1 MRAVNE
7 TAQRLPAGR
16 KAEVA
21 SAVSELGQ
29 VTVTELADRF
39 AVSVDTIRRDLDQL
53 DAEGLV
59 IRTRGGAMSLSA
71 VPWHDTGLDDRS
83 RLRPT
88 EKDAIGQLAGTL
100 VPDGAVLFINAGT
113 TTLAA
118 VRHLSRR
125 RELIIA
131 TNNLRIPLEISPDCC
146 RDLYVLGGQVR
157 LSGAVAIGPVTFTN
171 PLTGTEV
178 DIRVDLALLGVGA
191 VDAENGF
198 STSNLSEASMI
209 AEMAARAKKVAVLAD
224 STKFGKSLFA
234 AIGGLSMADYLITNT
249 APDWLL
255 AEALKAHNVEVLY
268 PSDGEVS

>member
-1 MRAVNE
+1 MRVVSE

-118 VRHLSRR
+118 VRHL
-125 RELIIA
+125 
-131 TNNLRIPLEISPDCC
+131 
-146 RDLYVLGGQVR
+146 YVLGGQVR

-171 PLTGTEV
+171 PLTGAEV

-249 APDWLL
+249 APDRLL

-268 PSDGEVS
+268 PSDGNGS